1 MILRSVLLISVLAW
15 FSACKSP
22 EARRPVKTSS
32 GSFIKES
39 VERNKKL
46 IEEEEAIISS
56 IIEKDSSHHF
66 IASES
71 GFWYYYNIKDTLSTI
86 QPVVGD
92 DVVFTYDIRLLN
104 GDTILSETET
114 GIQNYKVDQTNQ
126 SLISGIRDGIKLMK
140 AGEQITFLFPS
151 HKAYGYYGIE
161 NKLGTNIPVQSTVTL
176 KTINSTDNN

>member
-1 MILRSVLLISVLAW
+1 MFRNLLIISALL
-15 FSACKSP
+15 SIIACKSP

-46 IEEEEAIISS
+46 IEEEEGIIEA
-56 IIEKDSSHHF
+56 IIEKDSTKKYF
-66 IASES
+66 ASES
-71 GFWYYYNIKDTLSTI
+71 GFWYFYNVQDTIATDK
-86 QPVVGD
+86 PEFGD
-92 DVVFTYDIRLLN
+92 DVVFTYNIKHLN

-126 SLISGIRDGIKLMK
+126 ALISGIRDGIKLMK
-140 AGEQITFLFPS
+140 EGETITFLFPS

-176 KTINSTDNN
+176 KSINSTENN